1 MRSYLESKYSKT
13 LVSGLFASAL
23 LFPSLLSTD
32 LSARSAALEKVIAG
46 AKKEGAMKVL
56 WTEGHF
62 GGDVGLRDMVDA
74 MNKRYGTNVKLQFTQ
89 GRSFPANLGRLTQE
103 YKAKQKSSTDIFL
116 GSGSHMVSGGKTGL
130 LQKVDWNALI
140 ERPAPQKASFDR
152 VNPDGVGVAV
162 ASRVVGIVYN
172 KNLVKGDDIPT
183 SIEDVL
189 KPKWKGLVATTP
201 YVTGFYQFAAPDVF
215 GEKFMLDYSRRLKPQ
230 IGGFFS
236 CNSLDK
242 LASGEFA
249 MLIFDCG
256 KDATVRYQRRG
267 APLEHAVPKEIV
279 RNNIINLGVTSN
291 ADHPNVGKLFI
302 AFTQTKEG
310 QELLWKHG
318 AYDLEVYPGSRS
330 GKLVAE
336 MRAKY
341 PNAKFLFSTVQRTA
355 QQAKDGIKLRSYQK
369 KIKKILRG
377 RKKK

>member
-13 LVSGLFASAL
+13 LVSGLFVSAL

-32 LSARSAALEKVIAG
+32 VSARSAALEKVIAG

-116 GSGSHMVSGGKTGL
+116 GSGSHMFSGGKTGL

-140 ERPAPQKASFDR
+140 ERPAPKKASFER

-336 MRAKY
+336 MRSKY

>member
-1 MRSYLESKYSKT
+1 MRSYLEFKYSKT
-13 LVSGLFASAL
+13 LVSGLFVSAL

-32 LSARSAALEKVIAG
+32 VSARSAALEKVIAG

-140 ERPAPQKASFDR
+140 ERPAPKKASFER

-256 KDATVRYQRRG
+256 KDATIRYQRRG

-330 GKLVAE
+330 GNLVAE

>member
-13 LVSGLFASAL
+13 LVSGLFVSAL

-32 LSARSAALEKVIAG
+32 VSARSAALEKVIAG

-140 ERPAPQKASFDR
+140 ERPAPKKASFER

>member
-13 LVSGLFASAL
+13 LVSGLFVSAL
-23 LFPSLLSTD
+23 LFSSLLSTD
-32 LSARSAALEKVIAG
+32 VSARSAALEKVIAG

-140 ERPAPQKASFDR
+140 ERPAPKKASFER

-336 MRAKY
+336 MRSKY

>member
-13 LVSGLFASAL
+13 LVSGLFVSAL

-32 LSARSAALEKVIAG
+32 VSARSAALEKVIAG

-140 ERPAPQKASFDR
+140 ERPAPQKASFER

-291 ADHPNVGKLFI
+291 
-302 AFTQTKEG
+302 
-310 QELLWKHG
+310 
-318 AYDLEVYPGSRS
+318 
-330 GKLVAE
+330 
-336 MRAKY
+336 
-341 PNAKFLFSTVQRTA
+341 
-355 QQAKDGIKLRSYQK
+355 
-369 KIKKILRG
+369 
-377 RKKK
+377 

>member
-13 LVSGLFASAL
+13 LVSGLFVSAL

-32 LSARSAALEKVIAG
+32 VSARSAALEKVIAG

-140 ERPAPQKASFDR
+140 ERPAPKKASFER

-336 MRAKY
+336 MREKY

>member
-13 LVSGLFASAL
+13 LVSGLFVSAL
-23 LFPSLLSTD
+23 LFPPLLSTD
-32 LSARSAALEKVIAG
+32 VSARSAALEKVIAG

-116 GSGSHMVSGGKTGL
+116 GSGSHMFSGGKTGL

-140 ERPAPQKASFDR
+140 ERPAPKKASFER

-336 MRAKY
+336 MREKY